1 VIPSDPPPNPR
12 RPGGYRHDGG
22 SPPALVERG
31 ARVAGRRDLGYRTW
45 NTHDVPALL
54 TWPAE
59 GFDGIALA
67 RRTTRARPL

>member
-1 VIPSDPPPNPR
+1 
-12 RPGGYRHDGG
+12 
-22 SPPALVERG
+22 VERG
-31 ARVAGRRDLGYRTW
+31 ARVVGRRDLGYRTW